1 MKGKATMSSGI
12 AALSGRL
19 FGGALLTA
27 TLLTG
32 FSRAGLVRMANG
44 FPGGMSAI
52 RNRYLNEMYASSG
65 SLGTEAKTEIGD
77 DH

>member
-1 MKGKATMSSGI
+1 MRGKATMSSGI
-12 AALSGRL
+12 AALSGRF

-32 FSRAGLVRMANG
+32 FFEGGRVRMANG

-52 RNRYLNEMYASSG
+52 RNRYLSEMYAPSGSSG
-65 SLGTEAKTEIGD
+65 TVAKTVSGN